1 MSPRDGVSAQAVD
14 RAGVQHPHG
23 LRLCL
28 ARTCTAQRCPSTVT
42 PRQWPLFFHYG
53 LFPPCPAVL
62 DHAGC
67 STHRTVPGHSQGIQP
82 HLATSSGTHSP
93 SLLLIERKT
102 PKHSPQ
108 NQELLINRVTHLF
121 PTMWGLVGCTDRS
134 YQCQGALLSPGS
146 GHGHR
151 LVTPRSPCD
160 DRVRRASAAA
170 TACRW
175 GTPTSSFTLS
185 LTGTAS
191 RAPQSCASNCA
202 ARARP
207 RTSPSSWWGTK
218 PTWCGAVRC
227 LKKVSRG

>member
-1 MSPRDGVSAQAVD
+1 MDRGAAPTRTEAVSGVYLHCPEMPQHCNTPTMAPFFPLWLIPTLLRSAGSCGMQHPPHCPRAFPGDSASPCHIKLNSQPQFVVD
-14 RAGVQHPHG
+14 REENSQTLPSKSRAFN
-23 LRLCL
+23 LC
-28 ARTCTAQRCPSTVT
+28 
-42 PRQWPLFFHYG
+42 
-53 LFPPCPAVL
+53 
-62 DHAGC
+62 
-67 STHRTVPGHSQGIQP
+67 
-82 HLATSSGTHSP
+82 
-93 SLLLIERKT
+93 
-102 PKHSPQ
+102 
-108 NQELLINRVTHLF
+108 LINRVTHLF
-121 PTMWGLVGCTDRS
+121 PTMWGLVGCADRS
-134 YQCQGALLSPGS
+134 HQCQGALLSPGS
-146 GHGHR
+146 GQGHG